1 MSTRSV
7 ERDVVAEAASTAPA
21 NAGANDRIA
30 TTFARLRAGGR
41 AGFVP
46 FIMAGDP
53 DLDVTLELLRAA
65 AAAGADLIELG
76 VPFSDPM
83 ADGPVNQRSAE
94 RALAGGTAMP
104 AILEVVAR
112 FRATSEVPI
121 ILFGYANPFVQYGPE
136 RLARDARASG
146 VDGLLCIDMPPEEAD
161 ELQPALDAAG
171 IAMVFLLAPTSDA
184 ARRAH
189 VLARARGFVYYVSIT
204 GVTGAA
210 APDVGE
216 VGTMVWTV
224 HRETTLP
231 VGVGFGIRT
240 PEHAA
245 ATARVADAVVVGS
258 AVMQLVETH
267 RGSDVVAA
275 VGEFLGRMA
284 AAVHGAR
291 HSHDRA

>member
-1 MSTRSV
+1 MSMRPV
-7 ERDVVAEAASTAPA
+7 ERDVATRAAPSSAA
-21 NAGANDRIA
+21 VDRIA
-30 TTFARLRAGGR
+30 TTFARLRAGNR

-53 DLDVTLELLRAA
+53 DLDVTLDLLRAA

-161 ELQPALDAAG
+161 EVQPALDAAG

-184 ARRAH
+184 ARRAR

-210 APDVGE
+210 APDVAE
-216 VGTMVWTV
+216 VGTMVRMV
-224 HRETTLP
+224 RHETALP

-245 ATARVADAVVVGS
+245 ATARIADAVVVGS

-267 RGSDVVAA
+267 GGDDVVAA
-275 VGEFLGRMA
+275 VGAFLGRMA
-284 AAVHGAR
+284 EAVHGAR
-291 HSHDRA
+291 HA

>member
-1 MSTRSV
+1 VSTQPV
-7 ERDVVAEAASTAPA
+7 ERDDATAAAPTD
-21 NAGANDRIA
+21 GAAVDRIA
-30 TTFARLRAGGR
+30 TTFSRLRTDGR

-104 AILEVVAR
+104 GILAVVAR

-171 IAMVFLLAPTSDA
+171 IAMVFLLAPTSDT
-184 ARRAH
+184 ARRTR
-189 VLARARGFVYYVSIT
+189 VLGRARGFVYYVSIT

-216 VGTMVWTV
+216 VAAMVRTV
-224 HRETTLP
+224 QRETALP

-245 ATARVADAVVVGS
+245 ATARIADAVVVGS

-267 RGSDVVAA
+267 HGSEVVAV

-284 AAVHGAR
+284 AAVHRAR
-291 HSHDRA
+291 HADDPA